1 MTSPSLLILILNNL
15 LGAQVCLKKK
25 TGNISLKLYKEATD
39 ELFLEC
45 PVECK
50 KYVIPQLLKRI
61 VLVTWN

>member
-1 MTSPSLLILILNNL
+1 MS
-15 LGAQVCLKKK
+15 QKKK